1 MKTIILSFDYELFF
15 GERSGTVV
23 KSIIEPTN
31 MLMDVMEQ
39 NGMRGNFFV
48 DYLMFRELE
57 NLTDSRAQADLTM
70 LKEQIRDMVRRG
82 HRIELHL
89 HPHWIDAKYNGDGT
103 WNFNNFAHY
112 SLSSLDK
119 ETIVEMF
126 TKGVA
131 YLTALAREVQLDYK
145 IVAFR
150 AGGWAVQP
158 FSILRE
164 AFEACDIKLDS
175 SVAYKTFCRQENSE
189 YDFMR
194 APSKDMY
201 CFSNDVC
208 LESVS
213 GTFWEVPIYTI
224 QRNIFDKVVDKLF
237 RILTPFFKQ
246 YSDGNHLRK
255 EDNLN
260 NNQLSK
266 KKTNRSM
273 FCVSFLNT
281 ISFILHLFLIKNRR
295 YVCLIDHPKDINPI
309 ALFNIRILRYFSK
322 STLYKDIL

>member
-57 NLTDSRAQADLTM
+57 EQAESRAQADLAM

-89 HPHWIDAKYNGDGT
+89 HPHWIDARYNGDGT
-103 WNFNNFAHY
+103 WNFDDYTHY
-112 SLSSLDK
+112 SLSSLDE

-126 TKGVA
+126 KDGTA
-131 YLTALAREVQLDYK
+131 YLTALAREVQHDYK
-145 IVAFR
+145 ILSFR

-158 FSILRE
+158 FSNLKE
-164 AFEACDIKLDS
+164 AFEICNIKLDS
-175 SVAYKTFCRQENSE
+175 SVAYKTFGRQENSE
-189 YDFMR
+189 YNFIG
-194 APSKDMY
+194 APSKEMY
-201 CFSNDVC
+201 CFCDDVC
-208 LESVS
+208 LESES
-213 GTFWEVPIYTI
+213 GPFLEVPIYTI
-224 QRNIFDKVVDKLF
+224 QRNMFDKIVDKLL
-237 RILTPFFKQ
+237 RILTPFFRQ
-246 YSDGNHLRK
+246 YSNGTHFRQEGEGNNDL
-255 EDNLN
+255 
-260 NNQLSK
+260 LSDIK
-266 KKTNRSM
+266 SDRSM

-281 ISFILHLFLIKNRR
+281 ISLILHLILVRKRQT
-295 YVCLIDHPKDINPI
+295 VCLIDHPKDINPI
-309 ALFNIRILRYFSK
+309 ALFNIRILGYFSK
-322 STLYKDIL
+322 SVQYKDLL